1 MTASRE
7 NALPLSKALKVA
19 LDETRMLVLG
29 TQVLLGFQ
37 FQAIFREGFA
47 MLPERGK
54 TLCAVAL
61 VALTCTVGL
70 LIAPSMQHRIVEA
83 GHGSARLLR
92 AARRYAVAALSIL
105 TAGLS
110 IDLYVVLL
118 KDGHVRWA
126 GIACAAFVVLCL
138 TLWFVFPLIVGTI
151 FGFKERPMDRKPASI
166 EARIEQ
172 MLTEARVILPGVQA
186 LLGFQLIAVFAES
199 FPHLPE
205 PIRVTHFVAL
215 SCNAVAMALLMTPAA
230 LHRIA
235 FGGEDDP
242 RFLALGSALVA
253 AAPLFL
259 AFGLATDA
267 TVALHA
273 VGGDAAE
280 WALPGGIVLF
290 LFLAAL
296 WYLWPGLLRAFGRP
310 EIAP

>member
-1 MTASRE
+1 
-7 NALPLSKALKVA
+7 
-19 LDETRMLVLG
+19 
-29 TQVLLGFQ
+29 
-37 FQAIFREGFA
+37 
-47 MLPERGK
+47 
-54 TLCAVAL
+54 
-61 VALTCTVGL
+61 
-70 LIAPSMQHRIVEA
+70 
-83 GHGSARLLR
+83 
-92 AARRYAVAALSIL
+92 
-105 TAGLS
+105 
-110 IDLYVVLL
+110 
-118 KDGHVRWA
+118 
-126 GIACAAFVVLCL
+126 
-138 TLWFVFPLIVGTI
+138 
-151 FGFKERPMDRKPASI
+151 MDRKPASV

-205 PIRVTHFVAL
+205 AVRATHFAAL

-273 VGGDAAE
+273 VGGDAAA